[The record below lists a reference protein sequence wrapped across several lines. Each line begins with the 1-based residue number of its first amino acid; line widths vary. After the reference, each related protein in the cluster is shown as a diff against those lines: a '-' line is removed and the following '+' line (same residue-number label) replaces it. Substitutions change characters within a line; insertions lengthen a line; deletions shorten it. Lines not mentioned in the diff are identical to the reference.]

1 MKVFKIFV
9 MYGSMLDIYCVYI
22 QKVLCEVICLC
33 YVNDELGFDN
43 GFFLCMRCSCLK
55 SCY

>member
-1 MKVFKIFV
+1 MKVFKIFD

-43 GFFLCMRCSCLK
+43 GFFCV
-55 SCY
+55 

>member
-9 MYGSMLDIYCVYI
+9 MYGSMFDIYCVYI

-33 YVNDELGFDN
+33 YVDDDLGLDK
-43 GFFLCMRCSCLK
+43 FFFCV
-55 SCY
+55 